1 MWKSPLSCISLTQIA
16 SFLLYNLFFPRIS
29 TAIEISSQQYLLEK
43 KHPKILAWTNDLV
56 NYFWRSCNSC
66 EGNSDLLLE
75 LFHSSLFHVLNIHSW
90 PRRAA
95 LKATFAEMRGTKPYP
110 EALTLAARNQKC
122 HHAPLTKSK
131 HRKGKWF
138 KVHEADFM
146 ELFKILSDTKRHETL
161 R

>member
-1 MWKSPLSCISLTQIA
+1 M
-16 SFLLYNLFFPRIS
+16 LYLCYTIFAFPHFHCNRDFA
-29 TAIEISSQQYLLEK
+29 TAVTAGK
-43 KHPKILAWTNDLV
+43 KDPKIVAWTNDLV
-56 NYFWRSCNSC
+56 NHFWRSCKSC

-110 EALTLAARNQKC
+110 KAPTLAARNQKC
-122 HHAPLTKSK
+122 LHAPLTKGIR
-131 HRKGKWF
+131 RKGKWF

-146 ELFKILSDTKRHETL
+146 VLFKILSDTKRHEAL